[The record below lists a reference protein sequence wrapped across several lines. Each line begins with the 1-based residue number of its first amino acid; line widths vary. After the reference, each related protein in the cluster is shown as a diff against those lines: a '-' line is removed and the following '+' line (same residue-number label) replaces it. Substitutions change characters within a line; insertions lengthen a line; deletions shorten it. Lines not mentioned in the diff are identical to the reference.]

1 MQRSTPPASQPRQRV
16 RAHAR
21 ELQRQRETRR
31 RQMRYALWLGA
42 GVVAIAVVVALVFA
56 TRGMPGAPGEPGR
69 RVVVMGAAH
78 IGEGQQH
85 VAYNSTPPTSGPHWS
100 IGGRAPVPWGIYKEP
115 IPDEAQIHNLEHGG
129 IMIQYNCR
137 DCPEL
142 VGSIENFYNTWV
154 PENRLPLFPASSKI
168 VVAPY
173 YDMPTRIALTAWGR
187 IDTMEEWDP
196 ARVIRFLEAYR
207 SKVAPENNVP

>member
-1 MQRSTPPASQPRQRV
+1 MRRQDTSPSSATRQRA

-31 RQMRYALWLGA
+31 RQLRYVLWLG
-42 GVVAIAVVVALVFA
+42 VPLVAIGLIVLFVV
-56 TRGMPGAPGEPGR
+56 RSGQGEPGR
-69 RVVVMGAAH
+69 RIAIMGANH
-78 IGEGQQH
+78 IGKGQGH
-85 VAYNSTPPTSGPHWS
+85 VPYNSKPPASGPHWS
-100 IGGRAPVPWGIYKEP
+100 IAGEAPVPWGIYKEP

-129 IMIQYNCR
+129 VMIQYNCR

-142 VGSIENFYNTWV
+142 VASIETFYNTWV
-154 PENRLPLFPASSKI
+154 PDNRLPLFPASSKI

-187 IDTMEEWDP
+187 VDAMEEWDP
-196 ARVIRFLEAYR
+196 ARVIRFVEAYR